1 MTDLRKAAQAALDAW
16 QTEAYD
22 FADGALAQLDI
33 AMEQLRAALAAQ
45 AEPVKFDHGIGADRY
60 QVVKGSF
67 WWHIRIG
74 DGTANVG
81 KFHSKLAAE
90 DMALKLLT
98 AFRDGAFMQSR
109 AAQPQQATGEAA
121 VLAKVLQARLSP
133 AAWKCAK
140 CSNVSDCEGV
150 LPGDNWCNSCG
161 AMDTMQ
167 PLHAL
172 KPAPLHNEGPEEKP

>member
-1 MTDLRKAAQAALDAW
+1 MLTDAERRKIIEDSTDEGSSMRDCMAVA
-16 QTEAYD
+16 
-22 FADGALAQLDI
+22 
-33 AMEQLRAALAAQ
+33 RA
-45 AEPVKFDHGIGADRY
+45 V
-60 QVVKGSF
+60 
-67 WWHIRIG
+67 
-74 DGTANVG
+74 
-81 KFHSKLAAE
+81 
-90 DMALKLLT
+90 
-98 AFRDGAFMQSR
+98 
-109 AAQPQQATGEAA
+109 EAA

>member
-1 MTDLRKAAQAALDAW
+1 MSQVLTDA
-16 QTEAYD
+16 E
-22 FADGALAQLDI
+22 
-33 AMEQLRAALAAQ
+33 LRATIREIYGSDPFPGDLL
-45 AEPVKFDHGIGADRY
+45 IGR
-60 QVVKGSF
+60 K
-67 WWHIRIG
+67 I
-74 DGTANVG
+74 
-81 KFHSKLAAE
+81 
-90 DMALKLLT
+90 
-98 AFRDGAFMQSR
+98 
-109 AAQPQQATGEAA
+109 EAA

-172 KPAPLHNEGPEEKP
+172 KPAPMPNEGPSEGKL

>member
-1 MTDLRKAAQAALDAW
+1 MSHVLTVGEIAEVWVGIDSVSSLPPGHWRL
-16 QTEAYD
+16 D
-22 FADGALAQLDI
+22 FARSI
-33 AMEQLRAALAAQ
+33 
-45 AEPVKFDHGIGADRY
+45 
-60 QVVKGSF
+60 
-67 WWHIRIG
+67 
-74 DGTANVG
+74 
-81 KFHSKLAAE
+81 
-90 DMALKLLT
+90 
-98 AFRDGAFMQSR
+98 
-109 AAQPQQATGEAA
+109 EAA

-172 KPAPLHNEGPEEKP
+172 KPAPMPNEGPSEGKL